1 MSIYNEVKEYDSIYF
16 PNIWDNSINHEQDN
30 IVQSKKKCVS
40 DYNMFGPIVRSF
52 MDISKSPEMLEFLE
66 KITGID
72 GLESDPHLYGGG
84 IHRTTTGGRL
94 AIHAD
99 FNIHLLTG
107 KHRRLNVLL
116 YLNPDWKPEYNGEF
130 ELWQTNMNGCAK
142 KVVPIINRL
151 VLFRIRDDAYHGH
164 PEIWNAPQNI
174 PRYSIALYYYTND
187 RPNEEK
193 NAPHMALW
201 KARYNGEF

>member
-1 MSIYNEVKEYDSIYF
+1 
-16 PNIWDNSINHEQDN
+16 
-30 IVQSKKKCVS
+30 
-40 DYNMFGPIVRSF
+40 
-52 MDISKSPEMLEFLE
+52 MDISKSPEMLQFLE
-66 KITGID
+66 KITGIND
-72 GLESDPHLYGGG
+72 LESDPHLYGGG

-99 FNIHLLTG
+99 FNIHPLTG

-130 ELWQTNMNGCAK
+130 ELWQTNMSGCTK
-142 KVVPIINRL
+142 KVAPIINRL

-164 PEIWNAPQNI
+164 PEIWKAPI
-174 PRYSIALYYYTND
+174 EVPRYSIALYYYTND

-201 KARYNGEF
+201 QQRYDGDFQ